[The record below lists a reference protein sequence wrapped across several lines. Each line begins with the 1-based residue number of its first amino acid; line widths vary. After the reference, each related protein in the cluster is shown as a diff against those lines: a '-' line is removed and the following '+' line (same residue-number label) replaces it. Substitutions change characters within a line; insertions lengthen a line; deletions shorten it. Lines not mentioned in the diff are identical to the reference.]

1 MKALRNP
8 LERAINHGS
17 AGSGVHHW
25 WAQRFSA
32 ILLVPLTLWL
42 VWTLAVLAGADYVAA
57 RDWIASP
64 WNAAMAVLLAGS
76 TFYHA
81 RLGMQVVI
89 EDYVHHRALE
99 VTLQI
104 LVAAAALAG
113 AVVSIVAI
121 LKVALTG

>member
-42 VWTLAVLAGADYVAA
+42 VWTLAVLAGADYVVA

>member
-1 MKALRNP
+1 MKTLRNP

-42 VWTLAVLAGADYVAA
+42 VWTLAVLAGADYAAA

-64 WNAAMAVLLAGS
+64 WNASMAVLLAGS

-89 EDYVHHRALE
+89 EDYVHQRALE

-104 LVAAAALAG
+104 LVAAAALLG
-113 AVVSIVAI
+113 AIVSMIAI
-121 LKVALTG
+121 LKVAFAG

>member
-1 MKALRNP
+1 MKTLRNP
-8 LERAINHGS
+8 LERAINQGS

-42 VWTLAVLAGADYVAA
+42 VWTLAVLAGADYAVA
-57 RDWIASP
+57 RNWIASP
-64 WNAAMAVLLAGS
+64 WNASMAILLVGT

-89 EDYVHHRALE
+89 EDYVHQRALE

-104 LVAAAALAG
+104 LIAIAALIG
-113 AVVSIVAI
+113 AIVSMVAI
-121 LKVALTG
+121 LKVASTG

>member
-8 LERAINHGS
+8 LERAINHGA

-42 VWTLAVLAGADYVAA
+42 VWTLTVLVGADYAAA
-57 RDWIASP
+57 RETIASP
-64 WNAAMAVLLAGS
+64 WNASMAILLVGS

-89 EDYVHHRALE
+89 EDYVHNRALE
-99 VTLQI
+99 VVLQV
-104 LVAAAALAG
+104 LVAAAALVG
-113 AVVSIVAI
+113 AIVSMLAI
-121 LKVALTG
+121 LKVAFTG

>member
-1 MKALRNP
+1 MKTLRNP

-42 VWTLAVLAGADYVAA
+42 VWTLVMLAGADYAAA

-64 WNAAMAVLLAGS
+64 WNASMAILLAGS

-81 RLGMQVVI
+81 RLGLQVVI
-89 EDYVHHRALE
+89 EDYVHQRALE
-99 VTLQI
+99 VALQI
-104 LVAAAALAG
+104 LVAAATLVG
-113 AVVSIVAI
+113 AIVSIVAI
-121 LKVALTG
+121 LSVAFSG

>member
-42 VWTLAVLAGADYVAA
+42 VWTLAVLSGADYAEA

-64 WNAAMAVLLAGS
+64 WNASMAVLLVAS
-76 TFYHA
+76 VFYHA
-81 RLGMQVVI
+81 RLGVQVVI
-89 EDYVHHRALE
+89 EDYVHRRALE
-99 VTLQI
+99 IALQVV
-104 LVAAAALAG
+104 VAAAALVG
-113 AVVSIVAI
+113 AIIATIAI
-121 LKVALTG
+121 LKVAFAG

>member
-1 MKALRNP
+1 MKSLRNP
-8 LERAINHGS
+8 IERAINHGA

-42 VWTLAVLAGADYVAA
+42 VWTLAVLAGADYAEA
-57 RDWIASP
+57 RGWIASP
-64 WNAAMAVLLAGS
+64 WNAAMAVLLVGA

-81 RLGMQVVI
+81 KLGLQVVI
-89 EDYVHHRALE
+89 EDYVHNRAFE

-104 LVAAAALAG
+104 LIAAAALLG
-113 AVVSIVAI
+113 AIVATIAI
-121 LKVALTG
+121 LKVAF

>member
-42 VWTLAVLAGADYVAA
+42 VWTLAVLAGADYGEA

-64 WNAAMAVLLAGS
+64 WNAAMAILLVGS

-99 VTLQI
+99 VSLQI
-104 LVAAAALAG
+104 LVAAAALVG
-113 AVVSIVAI
+113 AIVSTVAI
-121 LKVALTG
+121 LKVAFTG